1 MVVFSFVL
9 DSALDHSAT
18 FLTDLARRTVKNWRS
33 PRGPRFEPGRPQTK
47 IHRSISSISY
57 FLLQRCQPTHSELV
71 AGKWRFLRLLI
82 WMVESIDY
90 FCSVLANSSFFLKNR
105 EIMSFKCF
113 NLLTLSELTW
123 LFPNKSCYFQIKL

>member
-1 MVVFSFVL
+1 MAIFSSVL
-9 DSALDHSAT
+9 TSASDRSAT
-18 FLTDLARRTVKNWRS
+18 FLTVLAGRTVKNCRS

-113 NLLTLSELTW
+113 NLLTLSKLTW
-123 LFPNKSCYFQIKL
+123 FFPNKSCYFQIKL